1 MDTIQFSI
9 EELIFSFYSEGLF
22 EQGISIKEAYF
33 PELQDSELKL
43 MLEFASRS
51 LLAKDMIKE
60 VENQYK
66 LKDEFAAYIHTLNYA
81 EYTVK
86 ASKHHFDLS
95 GEESISFHFK
105 SGEVY
110 LHKVLF
116 ENQVHS
122 ISKISEEEILSVINK
137 FYNFQNLQISESESD
152 VLVQLKSEE
161 FEELLEDV
169 SRTDSLLESIVEK
182 WITEKGHS
190 SSIFEFL
197 NDLSNRNGKMDS
209 LISFKYDSE
218 NKPNLMDLYFIIP
231 GKKECWIAT
240 RNNDL
245 DLNIKRVNESSI
257 RTLLFKSGIHSA

>member
-1 MDTIQFSI
+1 MNTIQLSI

-33 PELQDSELKL
+33 PGLQDSELKL

-60 VENQYK
+60 VQNQYK
-66 LKDEFAAYIHTLNYA
+66 LKGEFASYIHTLNYA

-86 ASKHHFDLS
+86 ASKHQSDLVS
-95 GEESISFHFK
+95 EDSISFHFRN
-105 SGEVY
+105 GEVY
-110 LHKVLF
+110 LHKILF

-122 ISKISEEEILSVINK
+122 ITKITEEETLSAINR
-137 FYNFQNLQISESESD
+137 FYNFQISVNESD
-152 VLVQLKSEE
+152 VLLQLKSEE

-169 SRTDSLLESIVEK
+169 SKTDSTLESIVDK

-190 SSIFEFL
+190 NSIFEFL